1 MANTIIKTFSVKN
14 GLSVANTIIIDSD
27 RKVAN
32 LSSLA
37 VSNSVIT
44 LDNVEFGVF
53 ANGTLTID
61 GNTISSGP
69 TGPQGPSGPSGPAG
83 SGGGG
88 ESTQIYADLFSGTGA
103 CTEFTLSSNST
114 TNTVYVFLNGVS
126 QVPNTDYTVSNNLL
140 TFVTAPPA
148 NSNVDVRVF
157 GNVSVVAGS
166 SGGSG
171 TTVTRDSYSGDG
183 SNTTFTLSTTPAS
196 EEYTIVF
203 VDGVIQKIN
212 NYNVDS
218 TSLTF
223 DSAPESNSEI
233 DVITISGGGSNS
245 SGSGITTGKAI
256 AMSIVFGG

>member
-1 MANTIIKTFSVKN
+1 MQP
-14 GLSVANTIIIDSD
+14 
-27 RKVAN
+27 R
-32 LSSLA
+32 
-37 VSNSVIT
+37 
-44 LDNVEFGVF
+44 
-53 ANGTLTID
+53 
-61 GNTISSGP
+61 
-69 TGPQGPSGPSGPAG
+69 
-83 SGGGG
+83 
-88 ESTQIYADLFSGTGA
+88 
-103 CTEFTLSSNST
+103 
-114 TNTVYVFLNGVS
+114 
-126 QVPNTDYTVSNNLL
+126 
-140 TFVTAPPA
+140 
-148 NSNVDVRVF
+148 DVRVF